1 MELLIR
7 VLSVVTMLAG
17 NNCACGFYILSG
29 NLEFNKIWSHYSIPV
44 SNICSHFS
52 VSVHT
57 DSSDL
62 SSEWQNLSC
71 SPQSMGNLLLSFE
84 ILHGNLLSNTECKL
98 SPFCSGT
105 LRRRWE
111 FQIVVFWDEKEMVDY
126 EQGSVFEDQGS
137 PGLNMTQGSC
147 SQRKK
152 EKRYSGD
159 RGRIWYY
166 IIQDNIAIKN
176 LSASQVIA
184 IKHTRSRG
192 GHSIIYASYLSQN

>member
-62 SSEWQNLSC
+62 LSERQNLSC
-71 SPQSMGNLLLSFE
+71 SPQSIRNLFLSFE
-84 ILHGNLLSNTECKL
+84 ILHGDLLSNTECKL
-98 SPFCSGT
+98 SPLCSGT
-105 LRRRWE
+105 LRSRLE
-111 FQIVVFWDEKEMVDY
+111 FQIGVFWDKGEMVEY
-126 EQGSVFEDQGS
+126 EQASVFKGQGS
-137 PGLNMTQGSC
+137 LVLNTTQDSYL
-147 SQRKK
+147 QKK
-152 EKRYSGD
+152 QQNPNQPTKRPKTKAVVIEYD
-159 RGRIWYY
+159 VILY
-166 IIQDNIAIKN
+166 NIAI
-176 LSASQVIA
+176 
-184 IKHTRSRG
+184 
-192 GHSIIYASYLSQN
+192 